1 MSMGGGGGGDGVT
14 RYDWND
20 DVGYQWR
27 GNREGDQGILGTA
40 RLLAQKPWEQ
50 YGSGKVEDR
59 IASLTPYQTD
69 AIKGLGNFGQE
80 YMQGRTDV
88 NGQNW
93 KGSNES
99 SIARESIYNTLA
111 GNNKNPYSQLPTEV
125 GSNLDYAWQMQP
137 GMEKVTAGKND
148 YSGMNSPY
156 YQSLINK
163 GMKDITK
170 GYQQGTQAQTQK
182 MMNLAGI
189 FGGGAHQEAEKNNQE
204 VLATQLGDY
213 AANMGNTQ
221 YDRSAGLTEAG
232 LNRGVGVQQFNV
244 GTGQQ
249 DYQAAAAR
257 ALQARGQDVGNQLQ
271 ADMYDKSFGG
281 NAWDAERNRQM
292 QAIPQAF
299 GADSAYNTQMQ
310 SLMGAGDAQRQY
322 NQSGLDYAFNQW
334 KDLQDWDWNQLG
346 RRANIVSQAQGGVNP
361 TATTSGG
368 YSPTISPM
376 AGLLGAAGMY
386 QAFKPQGGYF

>member
-27 GNREGDQGILGTA
+27 GDRKGDQGILGQA
-40 RLLAQKPWEQ
+40 RLLSQRPWEQ

-59 IASLTPYQTD
+59 IASLTPYQLD
-69 AIKGLGNFGQE
+69 AIKGSGDFGQQ

-88 NGQNW
+88 NGNNW
-93 KGSNES
+93 KGSKES

-111 GNNKNPYSQLPTEV
+111 GNNQNPYSDTKTPV
-125 GSNLDYAWQMQP
+125 GSVLDYAWQMQP
-137 GMEKVTAGKND
+137 GLDKVTAGKNE
-148 YSGMNSPY
+148 YAGMDSPY

-163 GMKDITK
+163 GAKDITK
-170 GYQQGTQAQTQK
+170 AYQQGTQANTTK
-182 MMNLAGI
+182 LMNMSGV
-189 FGGGAHQEAEKNNQE
+189 FGGGAHVAAEKNNQDA
-204 VLATQLGDY
+204 LATSLGDY
-213 AANMGNTQ
+213 MANMGNTQ
-221 YDRSAGLTEAG
+221 YDRSGNYREADIGRGLGA
-232 LNRGVGVQQFNV
+232 QQFNV

-249 DYQAAAAR
+249 DYQAAATR
-257 ALQARGQDVGNQLQ
+257 ALQARGQDVGNQMQ
-271 ADMYDKSFGG
+271 GSMYDKSLGA
-281 NAWDAERNRQM
+281 NNWEAERNRQM

-299 GADSAYNTQMQ
+299 GADSSYNSQMQ
-310 SLMGAGDAQRQY
+310 NLMGAGDAQRQY
-322 NQSGLDYAFNQW
+322 NQSGLDFGYNQW

-368 YSPTISPM
+368 YTPGISPL
-376 AGLLGAAGMY
+376 AGLLGAAGLY
-386 QAFKPQGGYF
+386 GAFK